1 MQTKVTFA
9 PALPAN
15 RQRLT
20 TLLQATGDVFGVD
33 ETATILRLD
42 RAAAA
47 KALARWTRQG
57 WLRRVRRG
65 AYVSATLETLDSN
78 MVLEDPWILVPALF
92 GPAYIGGRTAAHH
105 WDLTEQLFNDI
116 VVLTARPVRE
126 KMQIRQ
132 GAKFSLKHVAESRMF
147 ATISIWRGQTKIAL
161 SDVHRTV
168 IDILDDPELGGGIQH
183 VGDCVAAYLRRTD
196 RDDARLLAYGDRL
209 DNGAVFKR
217 LGFLAEQD
225 PNGAAL
231 IEECEKRLTKG
242 NAKFDPSIPAPRLA
256 TRWRLWVP
264 SVMALKA

>member
-1 MQTKVTFA
+1 MQIEATLDPT
-9 PALPAN
+9 LPAG

-20 TLLQATGDVFGVD
+20 ALLRATGDVFGVE
-33 ETATILRLD
+33 ETATILGLD

-47 KALARWTRQG
+47 KTLARWTRQG
-57 WLRRVRRG
+57 WLRRVGRG

-92 GPAYIGGRTAAHH
+92 APAYIGGRTAANH

-126 KMQIRQ
+126 KAQIRQ
-132 GAKFSLKHVAESRMF
+132 GAKFSVKHVAESRMF
-147 ATISIWRGQTKIAL
+147 GTNSVWRGQTKIAM

-168 IDILDDPELGGGIQH
+168 VDMLDDPELGGGIQH

-196 RDDARLLAYGDRL
+196 RDDARLLAYADRL

-231 IEECEKRLTKG
+231 IHECEKRLTKG
-242 NAKFDPSIPAPRLA
+242 NAKFDPSIPAPRLV

-264 SVMALKA
+264 SAMAPKA